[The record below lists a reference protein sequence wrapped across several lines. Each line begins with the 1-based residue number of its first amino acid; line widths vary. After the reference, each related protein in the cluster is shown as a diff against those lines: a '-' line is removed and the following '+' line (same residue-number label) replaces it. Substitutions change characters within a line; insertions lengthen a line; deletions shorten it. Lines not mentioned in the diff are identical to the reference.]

1 MSERSDD
8 PRLGALVRELPALA
22 SIPAGVDIGII
33 GFPHD
38 EGVRRNKGRPGA
50 AQAPA
55 HFRARYKAM
64 GALANPE
71 FGVDLRTL
79 TIVDAGDVAGGASC
93 VSRRGGLSASE
104 RFLSAMPCRFL
115 S

>member
-8 PRLGALVRELPALA
+8 PRLGALVRELPASA
-22 SIPAGVDIGII
+22 PIPAGVDICII

-55 HFRARYKAM
+55 HFRARYQAM
-64 GALANPE
+64 GTLTNPE
-71 FGVDLRTL
+71 FGVDLRVL
-79 TIVDAGDVAGGASC
+79 SIVDAGDVVGGMLR
-93 VSRRGGLSASE
+93 VLSRIPGRVVIS
-104 RFLSAMPCRFL
+104 FLRRIV
-115 S
+115 